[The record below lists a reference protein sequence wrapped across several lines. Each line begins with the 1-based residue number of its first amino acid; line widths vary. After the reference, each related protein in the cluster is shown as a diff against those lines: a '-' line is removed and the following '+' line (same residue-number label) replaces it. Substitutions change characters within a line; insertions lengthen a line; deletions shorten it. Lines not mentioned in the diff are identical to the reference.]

1 MLRSCY
7 NWLKGEVIMVNDAP
21 LASTTAAIDIYI
33 KLAQYP
39 VLADRIRMRMRE
51 ELFQRGII
59 SREAFETEVRD
70 NALESQK
77 REGLQDPFNQEEANI
92 WQKRK
97 ERIRDYLTD
106 AYFAFNLGNTL
117 LEQIIAEVR
126 RNQPAPT
133 DTAELTF
140 NPEIA
145 PWDLLFKQGEIY
157 EHLSDSERESVEHHL
172 EEIKVVL
179 IKRLISDQLPYI
191 GVAKKIFSISDLRRI
206 YRRRI
211 GTGKIGGKSA
221 GLLLA
226 WRILQHPA
234 AEAGDDLG
242 ANIEIPDSYFLGTEV
257 LYEFRLIN
265 GLDYLMNQKYR
276 PLPEIREY
284 YPHIVEAHLEGEF
297 PEKIVDRLR
306 EVLRAMDGEPLIV
319 RSSSLLEDN
328 FGYAFAGKY
337 NSYFCPNQG
346 TEEENLEDLLRSI
359 KLVFASTLNPDALLY
374 RQKHHLIDYDERMAV
389 LIQRVRGNRYGKHF
403 FPSLAGVAFSE
414 NPFRWNPKIRREEGF
429 LRIVW
434 GLGTRAVDRVAN
446 DYPRMIALSHPQLRP
461 EMTAGAIRQYSQ
473 YYIDAI
479 NLEAN
484 EFETLPVHEL
494 LHSDFPDLR
503 YIASVDRG
511 DYVQDILS
519 TGRSA
524 EHEQYILTFNFL
536 TRNKKFVQLM
546 RSTLDR
552 LEKAYGLPVDVEFTV
567 EIIPGYPNPDFKL
580 HILQC
585 RPLSQR
591 KAESRFVIP
600 QNVPDEDILFKA
612 YELIPDGGAEG
623 IRYIVFVDPEAYR
636 SCELA
641 NKHALGR
648 AISRLNRHFEDEN
661 YILMGPGRWGSV
673 NIDLGVQVTYAD
685 IHNTKVLIEMAVAHN
700 GQLPELSYGTHFFQ
714 DLVEAGIHSLPLHIE
729 QGKTQFN
736 WSFFRDSPNILAELQ
751 PEDTDLAPYLRVID
765 VAALPGNR
773 RVNVIMDGRNDHA
786 IGYLARG
793 DWQSIIDNQSTLSTF

>member
-1 MLRSCY
+1 MPTDSSLQ
-7 NWLKGEVIMVNDAP
+7 
-21 LASTTAAIDIYI
+21 STTPAIDIYI

-39 VLADRIRMRMRE
+39 VLADSIRLRMRE
-51 ELFQRGII
+51 ELFQRGVITK
-59 SREAFETEVRD
+59 EAFEAEVKA
-70 NALESQK
+70 NAIESQK
-77 REGLQDPFNQEEANI
+77 REGLKDPFSQEEANI

-97 ERIRDYLTD
+97 ERIREYLTD

-117 LEQIIAEVR
+117 LEQIISEVR
-126 RNQPAPT
+126 NNQPAPT

-145 PWDLLFKQGEIY
+145 PWELLFRQGEIY
-157 EHLSDSERESVEHHL
+157 EQLPAEELEKVNHHL

-191 GVAKKIFSISDLRRI
+191 GVAKKIFSIADLRRI

-211 GTGKIGGKSA
+211 GTGKIGGKAA

-226 WRILQHPA
+226 WRIMQKPDPQTGVDLS
-234 AEAGDDLG
+234 EA
-242 ANIEIPDSYFLGTEV
+242 IEIPDSYFLGTEV
-257 LYEFRLIN
+257 LYEFRLKN
-265 GLDYLMNQKYR
+265 GLDHLMNQKYR
-276 PLPEIREY
+276 PLPEIREE
-284 YPHIVEAHLEGEF
+284 YPHIVTAHLEGEF
-297 PEKIVDRLR
+297 PVKIVKRLK
-306 EVLRAMDGEPLIV
+306 EVLRKFGKTPLIV

-346 TEEENLEDLLRSI
+346 TMEENLADLLRAI

-374 RQKHHLIDYDERMAV
+374 RQKHNLIDYDERMAV
-389 LIQRVRGNRYGKHF
+389 LIQRVRGKSYGDYF

-473 YYIDAI
+473 YYVDVI
-479 NLEAN
+479 NLKENA
-484 EFETLPVHEL
+484 FESLPVHDL
-494 LHSDFPDLR
+494 LKSDFPDLR
-503 YIASVDRG
+503 YVASLDRG
-511 DYVQDILS
+511 DFVQDILS
-519 TGRSA
+519 TGSIS
-524 EHEQYILTFNFL
+524 ENEQYILTFNYL

-546 RSTLDR
+546 RSTLER
-552 LEKAYGLPVDVEFTV
+552 LENAYNLAVDVEFTLD
-567 EIIPGYPNPDFKL
+567 IIPQYPSPDFKL
-580 HILQC
+580 SILQC

-591 KAESRFVIP
+591 KEENSVL
-600 QNVPDEDILFKA
+600 VPPDLSDDDDDILFTA
-612 YELIPDGGAEG
+612 HELIPDGGAEG
-623 IRYIVFVDPEAYR
+623 VRYIVFVDPEAYR
-636 SCELA
+636 VCELG

-648 AISRLNRHFEDEN
+648 AISRLNRRFENES

-714 DLVEAGIHSLPLHIE
+714 DLVEAGIHSLPLHIGQE
-729 QGKTQFN
+729 GSKFN
-736 WSFFRDSPNILAELQ
+736 WSFFRNSPNLLQKLQ
-751 PEDTDLAPYLRVID
+751 PEDAELAPYLKVID

-773 RVNVIMDGRNDHA
+773 RLNISMDGRNDRA
-786 IGYLARG
+786 VGFLAKG
-793 DWQSIIDNQSTLSTF
+793 NWKGIKTIQSTLSTF

>member
-1 MLRSCY
+1 
-7 NWLKGEVIMVNDAP
+7 MVTNAS
-21 LASTTAAIDIYI
+21 LQSTTPAIDIYI

-39 VLADRIRMRMRE
+39 VLADRIRSRMRQ

-59 SREAFETEVRD
+59 SREAFEAEVKE
-70 NALESQK
+70 NAIESQK
-77 REGLQDPFNQEEANI
+77 REGLQDPFGQEEANI

-106 AYFAFNLGNTL
+106 AYFAFNLGSTL
-117 LEQIIAEVR
+117 LEQIILEVR
-126 RNQPAPT
+126 SDQPAPS

-145 PWDLLFKQGEIY
+145 PWELLFRQGEIY
-157 EHLSDSERESVEHHL
+157 EKLWPEELKAVNHHL

-191 GVAKKIFSISDLRRI
+191 GVAKKIFSIADLRRI

-211 GTGKIGGKSA
+211 GMGKIGGKSA

-226 WRILQHPA
+226 WHILQNT
-234 AEAGDDLG
+234 DLETG
-242 ANIEIPDSYFLGTEV
+242 EDLSDVIEIPDSYFLGTEV
-257 LYEFRLIN
+257 LYEFRLKN

-276 PLPEIREY
+276 PLPEIREE
-284 YPHIVEAHLEGEF
+284 YPHIVDAHLQGEF
-297 PEKIVDRLR
+297 PDKIIKRLR
-306 EVLRAMDGEPLIV
+306 DVLRKFDHAPLIV

-346 TEEENLEDLLRSI
+346 TEEENLEDLLRAI

-374 RQKHHLIDYDERMAV
+374 RQKHNLIDYDERMAV
-389 LIQRVRGNRYGKHF
+389 LIQRVRGKKYGDYF

-479 NLEAN
+479 NLTKN
-484 EFETLPVHEL
+484 TFETLPVHEL
-494 LHSDFPDLR
+494 LQSDFPDLR
-503 YIASVDRG
+503 YVASLDRG
-511 DYVQDILS
+511 DFVQDILS
-519 TGRSA
+519 TGNIA
-524 EHEQYILTFNFL
+524 EHEQYILTFNYL
-536 TRNKKFVQLM
+536 TRNKKFVHMM
-546 RSTLDR
+546 RSALKR
-552 LEKAYGLPVDVEFTV
+552 LERAYNLPVDVEFTL
-567 EIIPGYPNPDFKL
+567 EIIPDYPNPDFRL
-580 HILQC
+580 SILQC

-591 KAESRFVIP
+591 KEENGITIP
-600 QNVPDEDILFKA
+600 PDIEEEDILFTA
-612 YELIPDGGAEG
+612 YELIPDGGTEG
-623 IRYIVFVDPEAYR
+623 VRYIVFVDPEAYR
-636 SCELA
+636 VCEIR
-641 NKHALGR
+641 NKHAIGR
-648 AISRLNRHFEDEN
+648 AISRLNRQFEN
-661 YILMGPGRWGSV
+661 QPYILMGPGRWGSV

-714 DLVEAGIHSLPLHIE
+714 DLVEAGIHSLPLHIGQE
-729 QGKTQFN
+729 NSKFN
-736 WSFFRDSPNILAELQ
+736 WSFFRESPNLLLKLQ
-751 PEDTDLAPYLRVID
+751 PEDAELAPFLRVID
-765 VAALPGNR
+765 VASLPGNR
-773 RVNVIMDGRNDHA
+773 RLNISMDGRNDRA
-786 IGYLARG
+786 VGFLAKG
-793 DWQSIIDNQSTLSTF
+793 DWQSNNDIQSTLSSF